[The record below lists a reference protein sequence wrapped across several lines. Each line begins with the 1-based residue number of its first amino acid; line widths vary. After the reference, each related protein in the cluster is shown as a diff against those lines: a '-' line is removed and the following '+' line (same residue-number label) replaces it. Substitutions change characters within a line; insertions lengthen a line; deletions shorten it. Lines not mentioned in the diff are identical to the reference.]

1 MSDGSQ
7 APAEAQRADFES
19 EVQTA
24 RKRRMRAAP
33 LTPQQVLERLKNG
46 LNVKVPDFAPCYG
59 DSEAA
64 IYRQIREKKLE
75 AVRVGRSLYLTARV
89 AGPLV
94 GIEPIAA

>member
-1 MSDGSQ
+1 MSDRSQ
-7 APAEAQRADFES
+7 APAETERADFDGDAL
-19 EVQTA
+19 TA
-24 RKRRMRAAP
+24 RKRRVRAAP

-94 GIEPIAA
+94 GIVLIAA